1 MNADCFSKNS
11 SQTGAMEKYY
21 KERFEARS
29 RLDEKIL
36 PLVKINRIL
45 QEMRDE
51 LRNLITSAME
61 TRILLLDTEA
71 KKYTRPLQCI
81 LYDRPVNCL
90 SCKRSRPVIKE
101 ALKKRKMV
109 VLPKSDP
116 IERDDGTLVQM
127 GPEAAMPAF
136 MGDEVLLV
144 VSVVGKPRTRFTPKD
159 FFLIED
165 FAKTARNVVLRAKKH
180 WEMTEEKIRISKIL
194 SNISPFV
201 PQAVLRLAEKD
212 PALLDQKKE
221 KKEVSVLFLDIE
233 GYTELHAKLPEQE
246 VNEIVENLFSN
257 FVDPIQRSQGDIN
270 ETTGDG
276 LMIIFKEDDMKT
288 NAINSIKAAFDI
300 HHQSLLCN
308 EALPSHIDP
317 LNVNMGIHCGTA
329 LVGMTRFKGS
339 IGTRMTYTASGNVTN
354 LAARLAA
361 LARGGDLL
369 IADETKTLIDGLW
382 PVFDRGASWLKG
394 FEKPVHIYSLLKE
407 E

>member
-1 MNADCFSKNS
+1 MEADCFSKDS
-11 SQTGAMEKYY
+11 LRATAMEKYY

-45 QEMRDE
+45 QEMRNE
-51 LRNLITSAME
+51 LRDLIPSAME
-61 TRILLLDTEA
+61 TRILLLDPEA
-71 KKYTRPLQCI
+71 EKYTRPLQCI

-90 SCKRSRPVIKE
+90 SCKRSRPVIKK
-101 ALKKRKMV
+101 ALEKRKMV

-116 IERDDGTLVQM
+116 IERDDGTLVQV

-136 MGDEVLLV
+136 LGDEVLLV
-144 VSVVGKPRTRFTPKD
+144 VSVVGKPGTRFTPKD

-165 FAKTARNVVLRAKKH
+165 FAQTARNVVLRAKKH

-194 SNISPFV
+194 SHISPFV

-212 PALLDQKKE
+212 PALLGQEKE
-221 KKEVSVLFLDIE
+221 KKEVSVLFVDIE
-233 GYTELHAKLPEQE
+233 GYTELHARLPEQE

-257 FVDPIQRSQGDIN
+257 FVDPIHRSQGDIN

-276 LMIIFKEDDMKT
+276 LMIIFKENDMKT

-300 HHQSLLCN
+300 HRQSLLCN
-308 EALPSHIDP
+308 EELPSHIDP

-361 LARGGDLL
+361 LARGGDIL
-369 IADETKTLIDGLW
+369 IADETQKHINGLW
-382 PVFDRGASWLKG
+382 PVFDRGTSVLKG
-394 FEKPVHIYSLLKE
+394 FEKPVHIYSLLKDE
-407 E
+407 